1 MPLLVIVMMCL
12 GMKLF
17 RLWTAYLHPSWTRF
31 PAVPAENAPAQPL
44 QPQNLLHS
52 RKHRQ

>member
-1 MPLLVIVMMCL
+1 MPLLVIMMMFL

-31 PAVPAENAPAQPL
+31 PAVPAESTPAQHL
-44 QPQNLLHS
+44 QPQNPPHS